1 MSVGNCCGW
10 CLLYSYGIY
19 TGCFCYLA
27 CKDLICE
34 RIEKW
39 KNDVDTRGFED
50 YEKIQQSLS
59 IIEEE
64 DSDDSDIFE
73 EDKDAVL
80 INNVKLMVKENHQ
93 NGLPKWTIS

>member
-1 MSVGNCCGW
+1 M
-10 CLLYSYGIY
+10 
-19 TGCFCYLA
+19 A
-27 CKDLICE
+27 CRDLIHE
-34 RIEKW
+34 SIEKW
-39 KNDVDTRGFED
+39 KNDVDTRGFDD
-50 YEKIQQSLS
+50 YERIQQSLS

-80 INNVKLMVKENHQ
+80 INNVNLMIKENQQ

>member
-1 MSVGNCCGW
+1 MPVGNCCGW
-10 CLLYSYGIY
+10 CLIYSYGIY
-19 TGCFCYLA
+19 AGCFCFMA
-27 CKDLICE
+27 CRDLIHE
-34 RIEKW
+34 SIEKW
-39 KNDVDTRGFED
+39 KNDVDTRGFDD

-80 INNVKLMVKENHQ
+80 INNVNFMIKENQQ